1 MPTPHRFT
9 VHYWGGSP
17 GDPSVIPAAKAAMA
31 GWCAPAP
38 VCLRSA
44 VWRLAP
50 SIVGKEPSGAGA
62 TAAQGGYLG
71 AIARGAFEPRPF
83 KGIPTVVR
91 LGAPWAW
98 VYRARPHRAV
108 AQGGGGWH
116 AAHPLLFLCAFLLLF
131 TAYSTIVCYCLALI
145 ATGACR
151 ARRAARDCGIGVR

>member
-17 GDPSVIPAAKAAMA
+17 GYPSVIPAAKAAMA

-38 VCLRSA
+38 ACLRPA

-71 AIARGAFEPRPF
+71 ALP
-83 KGIPTVVR
+83 VV
-91 LGAPWAW
+91 LSNPYLHWDSHGGAPG
-98 VYRARPHRAV
+98 RTLGLGCTARVP
-108 AQGGGGWH
+108 
-116 AAHPLLFLCAFLLLF
+116 
-131 TAYSTIVCYCLALI
+131 
-145 ATGACR
+145 TGP
-151 ARRAARDCGIGVR
+151 